1 MSSSRRSCHNE
12 PNVFCY
18 ICGEYTVKKYRKPV
32 TDFVKSA
39 YFSYFKLKIVNDYKP
54 WIPQIV
60 CKMCCEHLR
69 QWVSGQRSRM
79 RFGVPMQ
86 WKEQKNHF
94 DDCYFCCVNLRGVN
108 VKK

>member
-18 ICGEYTVKKYRKPV
+18 ICGEYTVKKYRKSI

-39 YFSYFKLKIVNDYKP
+39 YFSYFKLKIVDDYKP

-69 QWVSGQRSRM
+69 QWVR
-79 RFGVPMQ
+79 
-86 WKEQKNHF
+86 
-94 DDCYFCCVNLRGVN
+94 L
-108 VKK
+108 KKPYEIWSAYAMERTKKSL